1 MNLDQSFKVHLAL
14 PKKIDIFLKFISAVI
29 VLLILSFPGELL
41 AQELY
46 RWLDDKKIIHFS
58 DNLHSIPEKYRR
70 DAERRFFAPSPPA
83 PAPISE
89 DNLRRSTEPTPSP
102 PSVPFFQISR
112 GILVDG
118 FVNQR
123 GPVQLIVDQEAMITT
138 LPAFMAAQLG
148 ITLKNSL
155 PLRLEGI
162 RGLSSGHLVTIDSLR
177 LGDVEMNDFEVA
189 ISESVSSANGFLGRD
204 FLGLFRV
211 HTDFKLRRMEL
222 MPGDGLYDGLSP
234 EWWQEKFRF
243 YRSLKQTY
251 EKNIKQ
257 CNESINKLQ
266 QLGSF
271 EYGGNFAAALEE
283 IRNEIRRYQ
292 GYVSLVTQKI
302 DDLDRRA
309 SHASIPRELRE

>member
-1 MNLDQSFKVHLAL
+1 MK
-14 PKKIDIFLKFISAVI
+14 FLSAV
-29 VLLILSFPGELL
+29 VLMVIFSFFGELL

-46 RWLDDKKIIHFS
+46 RWVDDKGIIHFADS
-58 DNLHSIPEKYRR
+58 LHSIPEKYRR
-70 DAERRFFAPSPPA
+70 DAEKRFFAPSPPA

-89 DNLRRSTEPTPSP
+89 DNSKRSTEPTQSP
-102 PSVPFFQISR
+102 PSIPFFQISR

-118 FVNQR
+118 FINQR
-123 GPVQLIVDQEAMITT
+123 GPVQLIVDQGAMITI

-177 LGDVEMNDFEVA
+177 LGDFEMNDFEVG
-189 ISESVSSANGFLGRD
+189 ISDSVSSANGFLGRD
-204 FLGLFRV
+204 FLNLFRV
-211 HTDFKLRRMEL
+211 HMDFKLKRMEL
-222 MPGDGLYDGLSP
+222 MPGDGPYDGLSP

-243 YRSLKQTY
+243 YRGLKQTY
-251 EKNIKQ
+251 EKHIKQ
-257 CNESINKLQ
+257 RNESFNKLQ

-271 EYGGNFAAALEE
+271 EYGGDFVAALEQ
-283 IRNEIRRYQ
+283 IRNEIKTYQ
-292 GYVSLVTQKI
+292 GYMRLVTEKI

-309 SHASIPRELRE
+309 GYAAVPRELRE

>member
-1 MNLDQSFKVHLAL
+1 VKSFSAFLLLV
-14 PKKIDIFLKFISAVI
+14 IF
-29 VLLILSFPGELL
+29 SFSGELL

-46 RWLDDKKIIHFS
+46 RWVDEKEIIHFS
-58 DNLHSIPEKYRR
+58 DSVHSIPEKYRR
-70 DAERRFFAPSPPA
+70 GAEKRFFAPSPPA
-83 PAPISE
+83 PAPTPE
-89 DNLRRSTEPTPSP
+89 DNSRRSTEPTQSP

-118 FVNQR
+118 FINQR
-123 GPVQLIVDQEAMITT
+123 GPVQLIVDQGAMITI
-138 LPAFMAAQLG
+138 LPAFMAPQLG

-162 RGLSSGHLVTIDSLR
+162 RGLASAHLVTIDSLR
-177 LGDVEMNDFEVA
+177 LGDAEIESLDIA

-211 HTDFKLRRMEL
+211 HMDFRLRKMEL
-222 MPGDGLYDGLSP
+222 MRGDGPYDGLSP

-243 YRSLKQTY
+243 YRGLKQTY
-251 EKNIKQ
+251 EKQIKQ
-257 CNESINKLQ
+257 GNKGINKLQ

-271 EYGGNFAAALEE
+271 EYEGDFAAALQQ

-309 SHASIPRELRE
+309 SDAALPRELRE

>member
-1 MNLDQSFKVHLAL
+1 MASPNAPRSARKFELPITVTLLVIFSF
-14 PKKIDIFLKFISAVI
+14 S
-29 VLLILSFPGELL
+29 GELL

-58 DNLHSIPEKYRR
+58 DNFHSIPEKYRR
-70 DAERRFFAPSPPA
+70 DAEKRFFAPSPPA

-89 DNLRRSTEPTPSP
+89 DDSKRSTEPTQSP
-102 PSVPFFQISR
+102 PSVPFFQISQ

-118 FVNQR
+118 FINQR
-123 GPVQLIVDQEAMITT
+123 GPVQLIVDQGAMITT

-162 RGLSSGHLVTIDSLR
+162 RRLSSGRLVTIDSLR

-211 HTDFKLRRMEL
+211 HMDFKLKRMEL
-222 MPGDGLYDGLSP
+222 MPGDGPYDGLSP

-243 YRSLKQTY
+243 YRGLKQTY
-251 EKNIKQ
+251 EKHIKQ
-257 CNESINKLQ
+257 RNESFNKLQ

-271 EYGGNFAAALEE
+271 EYEGDFAAALEQ

-309 SHASIPRELRE
+309 GYVALPRELRE

>member
-1 MNLDQSFKVHLAL
+1 
-14 PKKIDIFLKFISAVI
+14 
-29 VLLILSFPGELL
+29 
-41 AQELY
+41 
-46 RWLDDKKIIHFS
+46 
-58 DNLHSIPEKYRR
+58 
-70 DAERRFFAPSPPA
+70 
-83 PAPISE
+83 
-89 DNLRRSTEPTPSP
+89 
-102 PSVPFFQISR
+102 
-112 GILVDG
+112 
-118 FVNQR
+118 
-123 GPVQLIVDQEAMITT
+123 MITT

-162 RGLSSGHLVTIDSLR
+162 RRLSSGRLVTIDSLR

-211 HTDFKLRRMEL
+211 HMDFKLKRMEL
-222 MPGDGLYDGLSP
+222 MPGDGPYDGLSP

-243 YRSLKQTY
+243 YRGLKQTY
-251 EKNIKQ
+251 EKHIKQ
-257 CNESINKLQ
+257 RNESFNKLQ

-271 EYGGNFAAALEE
+271 EYEGDFAAALEQ

-292 GYVSLVTQKI
+292 DYVRLVTQKI

-309 SHASIPRELRE
+309 GYVALPRELRE